1 MTRAACTLAA
11 LAVAAAPLAGA
22 PLAAQRGSSTASY
35 TVRLADNA
43 YALIAS
49 EGNGLALTGPDGV
62 LLAVDRFITPTPAL
76 RVTLDSIGG
85 GKVRFV
91 LLSGWS
97 DQGTPSAAPWAKT
110 GAMVV
115 AQETVRDR
123 MRAALAVEANA
134 QVPGFTGPTA
144 AVPAKGTLPAISFSE
159 VIAFEFD
166 GDDIH
171 AVHQTAAHSAGDASI
186 HLHRSNCMYLGAL
199 YTNGGYPE
207 IDTAGA
213 GSVDG
218 IIAAIERV
226 LPNIGAQTRIVPGR
240 GPVANKAMLMG
251 YRDMLAAVRDRIK
264 RQVVRGRSAQQVLAS
279 KPTAEFDARWAKGG
293 VATDEFVQGVYR
305 SISRRE

>member
-1 MTRAACTLAA
+1 MTRAARTLAA
-11 LAVAAAPLAGA
+11 LAAAVALLAPA

-43 YALIAS
+43 YALIAP
-49 EGNGLALTGPDGV
+49 EGNSLALTGPDGV
-62 LLAVDRFITPTPAL
+62 LLAVDRFIMPTPEL
-76 RVTLDSIGG
+76 RLTLDSIGG

-110 GAMVV
+110 GAMVI
-115 AQETVRDR
+115 AHETVRDR

-144 AVPAKGTLPAISFSE
+144 AVPETGTLPAISFSE
-159 VIAFEFD
+159 VIALEFD
-166 GDDIH
+166 GDDTH
-171 AVHQTAAHSAGDASI
+171 AVHQTAAHSPGDASI

-199 YTNGGYPE
+199 YANGGYPE
-207 IDTAGA
+207 IDTAAG

-218 IIAAIERV
+218 IIAAIGRV

-240 GPVANKAMLMG
+240 GPVANKAMLTG
-251 YRDMLAAVRDRIK
+251 YRDMLVAVRDRIE
-264 RQVVRGRSAQQVLAS
+264 RQVVRGRSVQQVLAS
-279 KPTAEFDARWAKGG
+279 KPTAELDATWGKGG
-293 VATDEFVQGVYR
+293 VAADEFVAGVYR
-305 SISRRE
+305 SMSRRK